1 MEGGTYYC
9 AHADASTRMVKSA
22 LAVRERFEA
31 LQRDAERLGPEAFKA
46 EWERFLSDA
55 QAHL

>member
-1 MEGGTYYC
+1 
-9 AHADASTRMVKSA
+9 MVKNA

-31 LQRDAERLGPEAFKA
+31 LRRDAERLGPEEFKA
-46 EWERFLSDA
+46 EWERFLSDT

>member
-1 MEGGTYYC
+1 
-9 AHADASTRMVKSA
+9 MVNSA
-22 LAVRERFEA
+22 LAVRERFAA
-31 LQRDAERLGPEAFKA
+31 LQRDAERLDPEEFKA